1 MEGATFWKYHG
12 TGNDFVVLEAPEG
25 RPGWLTAEAAAVV
38 CDRHFGVGA
47 DGVLVVERGRQ
58 APWRMRV
65 INADGSEAEMCG
77 NGIRCVARHLHD
89 CMGVGGEEIAIE
101 TLAGVKPCRVFLDER
116 GEVRTVRVGL
126 GRPTLEPAAIPMAGG
141 NGRVEV
147 EALGRTFEGHGVGM
161 GNPHLVIF
169 QGMTV
174 AEAEAIGSVLSEH
187 PLFPRK
193 TNVEFAERV
202 GPGHFRV
209 VVRERGCGVTLA
221 CGTGAGATAVAAV
234 QTGQAR
240 PGEPL
245 RMDLPGG
252 TLTLTVAEDF
262 SEVFLEGPAVR
273 VFQGRFDPRGLP
285 IP

>member
-1 MEGATFWKYHG
+1 MEGTTFWKYHG
-12 TGNDFVVLEAPEG
+12 TGNDFVVLEALDG
-25 RPGWLTAEAAAVV
+25 RPPWLTPETAARI

-47 DGVLVVERGRQ
+47 DGVLLVERGTR
-58 APWRMRV
+58 APWFMRV

-89 CMGVGGEEIAIE
+89 CLGVTGDEIAIE
-101 TLAGVKPCRVFLDER
+101 TLAGVKPCRVFLDDQ
-116 GEVRTVRVGL
+116 GQVRTVRVGL
-126 GRPTLEPAAIPMAGG
+126 GRPTLDPDAIPMATT
-141 NGRVEV
+141 GRVVTV

-174 AEAEAIGSVLSEH
+174 SEAEAFGAVLSEH
-187 PLFPRK
+187 PAFPRK
-193 TNVEFAERV
+193 TNVEFVEPL

-234 QTGQAR
+234 GTGRAR

-245 RMDLPGG
+245 QMDLPGG
-252 TLTLTVAEDF
+252 TLTLTVAEDL
-262 SEVFLEGPAVR
+262 SEVFLQGPAVR
-273 VFQGRFDPRGLP
+273 VFQGRFDPAWMP
-285 IP
+285 